1 MKLWKRKSKVTGLEE
16 PLLAAEDGSSS
27 AEVQKKITPPPP
39 PVSFLKLFKHADA
52 LDLVL
57 VFAGSLG

>member
-1 MKLWKRKSKVTGLEE
+1 MKLWTRKSKVTGLEE

-27 AEVQKKITPPPP
+27 AEGQKAPPPPP

-57 VFAGSLG
+57 IFAGSLG